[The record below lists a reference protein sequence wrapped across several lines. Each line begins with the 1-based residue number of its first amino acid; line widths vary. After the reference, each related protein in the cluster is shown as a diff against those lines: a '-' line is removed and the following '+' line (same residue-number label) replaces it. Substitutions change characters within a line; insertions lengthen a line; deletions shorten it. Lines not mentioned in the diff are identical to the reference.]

1 MDGAGAVVTVA
12 ALYGKNCDPLFK
24 SPELE
29 DPNANGGLPV
39 LEVVPKIARDFGTGI
54 DFEALEKNRAE
65 K

>member
-1 MDGAGAVVTVA
+1 MA
-12 ALYGKNCDPLFK
+12 ALYGKNCDPLFW
-24 SPELE
+24 SASWE

-39 LEVVPKIARDFGTGI
+39 LEVVPKIARDFETGI